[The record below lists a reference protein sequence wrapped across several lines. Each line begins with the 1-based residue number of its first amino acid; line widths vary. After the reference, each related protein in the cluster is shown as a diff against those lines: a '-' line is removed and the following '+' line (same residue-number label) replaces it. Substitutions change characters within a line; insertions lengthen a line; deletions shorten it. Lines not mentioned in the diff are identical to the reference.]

1 MAEVWGQSEERCGW
15 GLIHVAGLMP
25 YCVLGLCWVLRGHS
39 GELAAQ
45 PPPELSTGAKNGSQ
59 LTHSLIR

>member
-25 YCVLGLCWVLRGHS
+25 YCVLGLCWALRGHS
-39 GELAAQ
+39 GEL
-45 PPPELSTGAKNGSQ
+45 LSPHLSCLLGQKMAVN
-59 LTHSLIR
+59 